1 MKRLPIFLAT
11 AIYAAPAFADLS
23 PEFNG
28 LWQTDGYGTI
38 AKVQDGNIKFY
49 QFAGDIC
56 IEESGDAEA
65 LLDLIGNSKLVL
77 TKDRNTAT
85 VTLPFAQHQIRA
97 DRLEAL
103 PDTCQTS
110 IENTPAA
117 NFEAFAAFF
126 RHNYPFHDIHGVDW
140 QSTIASARE
149 KIQPEMTDE
158 QLFEVFKQMM
168 SPLQDGHL
176 DLTARID
183 NEVIRFEPYPGDTL
197 SRLSQ
202 DAKDKGVPEK
212 QAVEAFFGPLWYDSI
227 PNTILGG
234 QGRVVGNQRIQ
245 YGVLNGDTGYLA
257 LATVGYYDRRGAS
270 PDEEMAA
277 TNAIMEE
284 IMQFF
289 QTSGV
294 RSVIVDLS
302 MNFGGYNHFGGY
314 EFVARAIAERFASE
328 PVQAFTKY
336 AADAEKSPRTV
347 VTLTPSS
354 GTRFEGPVHVLTSDI
369 TVSAAEVLVLSLRA
383 LPNVRHIGKATRGA
397 ASDVLGRTLPNGW
410 YLSLANEVH
419 VDNDGRFWEGRG
431 IEPDVEM
438 TVFDQASPVEAHA
451 NLIRKLANRN

>member
-11 AIYAAPAFADLS
+11 AVYAVPAIADL
-23 PEFNG
+23 PVELNG
-28 LWQTDGYGTI
+28 FWQTDGYGTV

-49 QFAGDIC
+49 QSAGDIC

-65 LLDLIGNSKLVL
+65 LSALIDNSNLVL
-77 TKDRNTAT
+77 TKDGRT
-85 VTLPFAQHQIRA
+85 VTVKLPFAQHQIRA
-97 DRLEAL
+97 ERLDAL
-103 PDTCQTS
+103 PDACQTQS
-110 IENTPAA
+110 ENTPEA
-117 NFEAFAAFF
+117 NFAAFAAFLE
-126 RHNYPFHDIHGVDW
+126 HNYPFHDIHGVDW
-140 QSTIASARE
+140 QSIVATARE
-149 KIQPEMTDE
+149 KIRSEMSDE
-158 QLFEVFKQMM
+158 ELFEVFKQMM
-168 SPLQDGHL
+168 APLQDGHL

-183 NEVIRFEPYPGDTL
+183 EEYVRFEPYLGDTL
-197 SRLSQ
+197 SRLFQ
-202 DAKDKGVPEK
+202 EAKDKGVPEK
-212 QAVEAFFGPLWYDSI
+212 QAVEAFFGPLWYESI
-227 PNTILGG
+227 PNTILSG

-257 LATVGYYDRRGAS
+257 LATVGYFDRRGAS

-289 QTSGV
+289 QASGV
-294 RSVIVDLS
+294 RSVIIDLS
-302 MNFGGYNHFGGY
+302 ANFGGYNHFGGY

-347 VTLTPSS
+347 VTLMPSN

-438 TVFDQASPVEAHA
+438 TVFEEASPVEAHA
-451 NLIRKLANRN
+451 NLIRKLATQN